1 MISMISTYLSL
12 LLLKEQIITADD
24 EEIYKY
30 GFEITIANM
39 VNGIII
45 LLIGIGLH
53 KLPETFLFYLAF
65 VSLRF
70 FVEVIM
76 LTAIKNAFCTSP

>member
-1 MISMISTYLSL
+1 
-12 LLLKEQIITADD
+12 
-24 EEIYKY
+24 
-30 GFEITIANM
+30 M

-45 LLIGIGLH
+45 LLIGIGFH

>member
-39 VNGIII
+39 VNG
-45 LLIGIGLH
+45 
-53 KLPETFLFYLAF
+53 
-65 VSLRF
+65 
-70 FVEVIM
+70 
-76 LTAIKNAFCTSP
+76 TAWSFRDSMQSFRVCI

>member
-1 MISMISTYLSL
+1 MISMFSTYLSL

-39 VNGIII
+39 VNGISI
-45 LLIGIGLH
+45 
-53 KLPETFLFYLAF
+53 
-65 VSLRF
+65 
-70 FVEVIM
+70 
-76 LTAIKNAFCTSP
+76 

>member
-1 MISMISTYLSL
+1 MIGMFSTYLSL

-39 VNGIII
+39 V
-45 LLIGIGLH
+45 LDS
-53 KLPETFLFYLAF
+53 KKFYKK
-65 VSLRF
+65 
-70 FVEVIM
+70 E
-76 LTAIKNAFCTSP
+76 